1 MAIRHATSGEVIDIS
16 PLGTGIGDAQTTT
29 LLIGESLQFI
39 RIVMAAGKT
48 IAPHQVAGE
57 VAIQCIEGSVDVREG
72 RHKHELTAGSLI
84 HLKGGKQHSLSAK
97 DDSSLLVTIV
107 RPPVVGN

>member
-48 IAPHQVAGE
+48 IAPHKVAGE
-57 VAIQCIEGSVDVREG
+57 VAIQCIEGCVDVREG
-72 RHKHELTAGSLI
+72 RRNHELTAGSLI
-84 HLKGGKQHSLSAK
+84 HLKGGEQHSLSAI

-107 RPPVVGN
+107 RPP